1 MYFLGEYLY
10 PWSISPR
17 LWGQVII
24 FITNSSYFDFHLS
37 QILNGNFNALFEV
50 QKLLVIVIDVNLI
63 LKTIIELYKCTFID
77 IVFFS
82 HRKIIFNFFNFEIVW
97 KTWFSSLAYH
107 TRFSGRIVSI
117 FYFNWNIFLF
127 TL

>member
-24 FITNSSYFDFHLS
+24 FITNSAYFDFYFS

-77 IVFFS
+77 IVFFLIE
-82 HRKIIFNFFNFEIVW
+82 KLFLILKF
-97 KTWFSSLAYH
+97 
-107 TRFSGRIVSI
+107 
-117 FYFNWNIFLF
+117 WNCLKDMVFKSCLSY
-127 TL
+127 

>member
-77 IVFFS
+77 IVFFLIE
-82 HRKIIFNFFNFEIVW
+82 KLFLILKF
-97 KTWFSSLAYH
+97 
-107 TRFSGRIVSI
+107 
-117 FYFNWNIFLF
+117 WNCLKDMVFKSCLSF
-127 TL
+127 

>member
-1 MYFLGEYLY
+1 MRTG
-10 PWSISPR
+10 
-17 LWGQVII
+17 II

-77 IVFFS
+77 IVFFLIE
-82 HRKIIFNFFNFEIVW
+82 KLF
-97 KTWFSSLAYH
+97 L
-107 TRFSGRIVSI
+107 
-117 FYFNWNIFLF
+117 IFLILKLF
-127 TL
+127 ERHGFQVLLIILGFQGASYPSSISIEILFVYIVK